1 MEAVRVENDTISVSF
16 NRWTLDEYHLFL
28 KTKKLP
34 EFHLTYNWKND
45 AYMLSTSARFAHI
58 LGIGG
63 VTQDHG
69 WLPLSD
75 FLLDYQR
82 FIVSQALRIK
92 RYAIWSYTGSG
103 KTPMYLEWA
112 RQVSHRTGGKVLLIV
127 PLNIIRQTIDMARM
141 FYGDGMTI
149 EQIDTRDNLKV
160 WCVDGKPT
168 TGIVNP
174 DKFIPHKD
182 EPEVISE
189 IRHCAGVV
197 LDEASL
203 LKTGGGKIKWALI
216 KSCRGIEYK
225 LACTATPAPNDTM
238 EYASQGSFLE
248 KLRDEGEILWTFFK
262 RDKDGNW
269 KVKQH
274 AEAAFYRFMAGWS
287 IYLNDPKN
295 YGFQN
300 HLKDLPEPMITEYPI
315 DTTPE
320 QQAYLLR
327 ADENGKQ
334 SRLFVDRKR
343 LTMPKR
349 IELSE
354 VAKGFV
360 YSKDGTTRIPS
371 LKPSFVADLV
381 KKDVVHHEL
390 QVLVWTIFDE
400 ESTIIAEEL
409 KDAPFTIEMLTGK
422 MKEKDRVEIIERF
435 RSGET
440 DVLVSKAS
448 LLGFGLNFQNC
459 GSMVYSG
466 FNDSFEE
473 HYQSIRRAVRYGQTK
488 QVRIHI
494 PYIPELEGVI
504 WDNVKAKQE
513 RFLQGIAM
521 QEAAYIE
528 AMKGELNVL

>member
-1 MEAVRVENDTISVSF
+1 MQAFQIQNDTISMNF
-16 NRWTLDEYHLFL
+16 NRWTLEEYHLFL
-28 KTKKLP
+28 KTKQLP
-34 EFHLTYNWKND
+34 EFQLAYDWQSDTYRI
-45 AYMLSTSARFAHI
+45 SCSARFAHI
-58 LGIGG
+58 LGFQA
-63 VTQDHG
+63 TTEDHG
-69 WLPLSD
+69 WLPLSEY
-75 FLLDYQR
+75 LLDYQR
-82 FIVSQALRIK
+82 FIVAQALRIK

-103 KTPMYLEWA
+103 KTAMYLEWA
-112 RQVSHRTGGKVLLIV
+112 RQVSHRTGGKVLLVV
-127 PLNIIRQTIDMARM
+127 PLNIIRQTVDMAQK
-141 FYGDGMTI
+141 FYGDGMVI
-149 EQIDTRDNLKV
+149 EQIETRDNLKA
-160 WCVDGKPT
+160 WCTDGKPT
-168 TGIVNP
+168 MGVVNP
-174 DKFIPHKD
+174 DKFIPRK
-182 EPEVISE
+182 EQPEVISE

-203 LKTGGGKIKWALI
+203 LKAGGGKIKWALI

-295 YGFQN
+295 YGFQD
-300 HLKDLPEPMITEYPI
+300 HLKDLPDPLIEEYRI
-315 DTTPE
+315 EMTPE
-320 QQAYLLR
+320 QRSFALTDNDRSRR
-327 ADENGKQ
+327 AQ
-334 SRLFVDRKR
+334 LFVDRAK

-360 YSKDGTTRIPS
+360 YSKEGTARIPS
-371 LKPSFVADLV
+371 LKPAFVADLV
-381 KKDVVHHEL
+381 RRDVVHHEL

-400 ESTIIAEEL
+400 ESTIIAEQLQSET
-409 KDAPFTIEMLTGK
+409 FTVEILTGK
-422 MKEKDRVEIIERF
+422 TKEVDRLEIIERF
-435 RSGET
+435 RTGET
-440 DVLVSKAS
+440 DVLISKAS

-488 QVRIHI
+488 QVKIHI
-494 PYIPELEGVI
+494 PYVPELEGVI

-513 RFLQGIAM
+513 RFLEGIAM

-528 AMKGELNVL
+528 AMKGVLNDL